1 MMSFMRKAQSMWN
14 DESGAAA
21 SLAPARAPVATPAG
35 PGRRPKIGLALGAG
49 AARGWCHIGILREF
63 EAAGLKP
70 DIIAGTSIGAL
81 VGGCYAAG
89 ELDAVERFSLSLSR
103 RRVLSLLDLSFSGG
117 GIFSG
122 VRLREMLEAAL
133 IGKTVEGLSI
143 PFAAVATEISTGHEI
158 WLRSGPLARALN
170 ASYALPGL
178 LEPLN
183 VDGRWLFDGALVNPI
198 PVSVCRAL
206 GADIVI
212 AVNVVSDSMFR
223 GTVIGDRNI
232 GDETTDVLAKKV
244 EDVAGRGWLG
254 GVASPTALIK
264 RRLRRG
270 AHDGPG
276 VASVMLDAFS
286 ITQDRI
292 ARSRLAGDPP
302 DVLINARLEKFGLF
316 DFHRAAEM
324 IEIGREIARRRLP
337 DILEHASMSKAVER
351 SVTTA

>member
-14 DESGAAA
+14 DETGAAPQV
-21 SLAPARAPVATPAG
+21 APAKTAATTVPAPAS
-35 PGRRPKIGLALGAG
+35 RRPKIGLALGAG
-49 AARGWCHIGILREF
+49 AARGWCHIGVLREF
-63 EAAGLKP
+63 EAAGLRP

-122 VRLREMLEAAL
+122 ARLREKLEAAL
-133 IGKTVEGLSI
+133 VGKTVEGLSI

-206 GADIVI
+206 GADVVI

-232 GDETTDVLAKKV
+232 GDETTKVLAQKV

-264 RRLRRG
+264 RRLRRST
-270 AHDGPG
+270 HDGPG

-286 ITQDRI
+286 YR
-292 ARSRLAGDPP
+292 ALA
-302 DVLINARLEKFGLF
+302 
-316 DFHRAAEM
+316 
-324 IEIGREIARRRLP
+324 ARRRSARRAHQ
-337 DILEHASMSKAVER
+337 HAAREFRPVRFPSR
-351 SVTTA
+351 SRDDRNRS